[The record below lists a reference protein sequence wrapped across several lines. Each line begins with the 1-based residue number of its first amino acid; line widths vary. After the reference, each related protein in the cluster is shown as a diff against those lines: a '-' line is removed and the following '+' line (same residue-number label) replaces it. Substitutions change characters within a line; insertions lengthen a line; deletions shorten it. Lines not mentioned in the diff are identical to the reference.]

1 MYLAV
6 LTNGKVELI
15 LDIKNSWIL
24 TPLQNTLSSIASH
37 SSLVYYWCFTIWD
50 KVFKRGL
57 SKFFKGCLPQN
68 LLSPLLNTLSHMFL
82 HCLFTSKGLPCSIL
96 VSNTVWKVS
105 VFGVF
110 LVRIFPYSVRMLENT
125 DQNNSEYGHF
135 SHSFSFTW
143 NKVKHGSRSV
153 SFTWNKV
160 QVSCYLQSEKILFLF
175 YKIDTRLQK
184 TTSCIR
190 LRADQILSGKI

>member
-110 LVRIFPYSVRMLENT
+110 LVRIFPYLDWIQKDTEHLSVFSKNVGK
-125 DQNNSEYGHF
+125 YGPKKLRLRTL
-135 SHSFSFTW
+135 FTQW
-143 NKVKHGSRSV
+143 G
-153 SFTWNKV
+153 F
-160 QVSCYLQSEKILFLF
+160 SEKMQIGWRAYFNIMIYLSWYLAM
-175 YKIDTRLQK
+175 KIYARRYI
-184 TTSCIR
+184 C
-190 LRADQILSGKI
+190 